1 MSGKVEEPLVFED
14 LDVIS
19 QLPFNIQRR
28 LYALKNI
35 HKQFLESDKKCQ
47 EEVRELERKYQ
58 KIHEPLFAKRS
69 QIIAGEHEPN
79 DEEAKTEDT
88 ADELK
93 AKKEKNPPKDDL
105 KGIPDFWLTV
115 MQNNNVVGS
124 AIFQA
129 DEEALSFLRD
139 VKVTTHGGA
148 GQKNGF
154 DIEFVFRPNPFFEET
169 VLKKTYHLE
178 EDDMFGELMLDH
190 ATATK
195 PTWKEGKNLTVKLV
209 KKKQKQTGKKKGP
222 VKVKTVEEP
231 CDSFFNFFYPP
242 PPPSAESPE
251 EADDEQIEHDFEIG
265 CTFKDKLVPYSV
277 LWFTGEAA
285 EYDDFGGFGED
296 GFDGF
301 GEGDEDEDEEEPAA
315 KKGPAG
321 KGGRPGHSF
330 APPPNAGAP
339 GQPAQPECK
348 QQ

>member
-1 MSGKVEEPLVFED
+1 MSAKAEEPVVLED
-14 LDVIS
+14 LDIIGHM
-19 QLPFNIQRR
+19 PYNIQRR

-58 KIHEPLFAKRS
+58 KIHEPLFQKRA
-69 QIIAGEHEPN
+69 QIITGEHEPT
-79 DEEAKTEDT
+79 DEESKSEDT
-88 ADELK
+88 AEDIK
-93 AKKEKNPPKDDL
+93 AKKEKTPAQDDL
-105 KGIPDFWLTV
+105 KGIPEFWLTV
-115 MQNNNVVGS
+115 MQNNNVVAQS
-124 AIFQA
+124 IFEA
-129 DEEALSFLRD
+129 DEEALGLIKD
-139 VKVTTHGGA
+139 IKVTTHGGA
-148 GQKNGF
+148 GQKNSF
-154 DIEFVFRPNPFFEET
+154 DIEFFFGPNPFFEES

-209 KKKQKQTGKKKGP
+209 KKKQKQAKGKKGP

-242 PPPSAESPE
+242 TPNPE
-251 EADDEQIEHDFEIG
+251 NEEPEDDQIEADFEIG
-265 CTFKDKLVPYSV
+265 CSFKDKLVPYSV

-296 GFDGF
+296 DDFGGFG
-301 GEGDEDEDEEEPAA
+301 GEGDDEDDDDEPVR
-315 KKGPAG
+315 KPAG
-321 KGGRPGHSF
+321 KKGGNAHSF
-330 APPPNAGAP
+330 APPPNAGGAP